1 MRQLGYRIPAIVACC
16 RLTCMGCTWPYLKTF
31 GALLKCLCPLGAK
44 GAARYVLYV
53 ASIDHALPVALNVRF
68 LRNVQTS
75 L

>member
-1 MRQLGYRIPAIVACC
+1 MLQTDMHELSRKRAAHG
-16 RLTCMGCTWPYLKTF
+16 PYLKSF

-68 LRNVQTS
+68 LLNVQSS

>member
-1 MRQLGYRIPAIVACC
+1 
-16 RLTCMGCTWPYLKTF
+16 MGCTWPYLKSF
-31 GALLKCLCPLGAK
+31 GALLKSLCPLGAK

-68 LRNVQTS
+68 LLNVQSS